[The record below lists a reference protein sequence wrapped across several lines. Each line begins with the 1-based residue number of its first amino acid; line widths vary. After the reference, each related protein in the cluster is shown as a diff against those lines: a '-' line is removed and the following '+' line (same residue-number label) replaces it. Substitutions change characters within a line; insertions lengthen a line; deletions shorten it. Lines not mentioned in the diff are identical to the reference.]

1 VNITVDMP
9 IVDGPKW
16 ISHIELSR
24 DEEGRLQ
31 FRIVK
36 RSGEDYG
43 SAIVEE
49 EQLRKAMEIV

>member
-1 VNITVDMP
+1 VNIAVDMP

-49 EQLRKAMEIV
+49 AQLRKAMEIV

>member
-1 VNITVDMP
+1 MSITVDMP

-24 DEEGRLQ
+24 NEDGNLQ

-43 SAIVEE
+43 AAIVEE
-49 EQLRKAMEIV
+49 AQLRKAMEIV